1 MEDDSENKELQHE
14 MGEMDRNEENRVTE
28 SEKNKALQ
36 QQLEV
41 NWISHYLS
49 TKSKRKN
56 VQNVE
61 IHILLNFTFKILCFS

>member
-41 NWISHYLS
+41 N
-49 TKSKRKN
+49 
-56 VQNVE
+56 
-61 IHILLNFTFKILCFS
+61 